1 MKYEFYRGDPK
12 LMNYQHLL
20 KYDMHD
26 AHPLKKTRF
35 IVSPLKRNGMVRT
48 AVPCATQP
56 AMLTSTVL
64 FLLVHTYMYMYSTV
78 QYSTIH
84 VHVRSVDIARR
95 TKHAFCPDLQAASW
109 GGVLKLRVSGE
120 FGFILDITLNGIP
133 YEIHQ
138 YIDQRLDQG

>member
-1 MKYEFYRGDPK
+1 
-12 LMNYQHLL
+12 
-20 KYDMHD
+20 
-26 AHPLKKTRF
+26 
-35 IVSPLKRNGMVRT
+35 MVRT

-64 FLLVHTYMYMYSTV
+64 SLLVHTYMYMYSTV

>member
-56 AMLTSTVL
+56 AMLTSSVPARAHALYITYSVL
-64 FLLVHTYMYMYSTV
+64 VLCAVWSLLGA
-78 QYSTIH
+78 QN
-84 VHVRSVDIARR
+84 
-95 TKHAFCPDLQAASW
+95 
-109 GGVLKLRVSGE
+109 LRE
-120 FGFILDITLNGIP
+120 
-133 YEIHQ
+133 
-138 YIDQRLDQG
+138 

>member
-64 FLLVHTYMYMYSTV
+64 SLLVHTYMYMYSTV

-84 VHVRSVDIARR
+84 VLYMYAVWTSRVAQNMRFAL
-95 TKHAFCPDLQAASW
+95 TY
-109 GGVLKLRVSGE
+109 KLRHGAECSSCE
-120 FGFILDITLNGIP
+120 
-133 YEIHQ
+133 
-138 YIDQRLDQG
+138 

>member
-64 FLLVHTYMYMYSTV
+64 SLLVHTYMYGSRIVPVGEYFS
-78 QYSTIH
+78 
-84 VHVRSVDIARR
+84 RR
-95 TKHAFCPDLQAASW
+95 
-109 GGVLKLRVSGE
+109 GVIL
-120 FGFILDITLNGIP
+120 FGRIMWHYP
-133 YEIHQ
+133 V
-138 YIDQRLDQG
+138 